1 MKSKFWLIALP
12 VLLLL
17 TTASC
22 RQAGTSPTLAAGE
35 PARALGGGGIV
46 SDAPSGSITQG
57 LVATGTA
64 TVSAEPEIAQI
75 TFGVDLRGDDPAAV
89 VNEAAQKINRA
100 IAAAREVGVAEK
112 DLQTTG
118 YNVWV
123 ETVYDPQT
131 GRPTG
136 QVVYHATHFVMATLR
151 DLSKT
156 GNLLAAVIEAG
167 ANSISGVN
175 FAVENPDA
183 LVKQARQKALENA
196 RAQAEQMAQ
205 VLGISLGKPIL
216 VSEGGGYPVVPL
228 LPLVR
233 AEGMGGGVEAPS
245 VSPGA
250 FSVTVSVQVIY
261 EIR

>member
-1 MKSKFWLIALP
+1 MKPKSWLIALP
-12 VLLLL
+12 ILLLL
-17 TTASC
+17 TMSAC
-22 RQAGTSPTLAAGE
+22 GQAGTSPTLAAGE
-35 PARALGGGGIV
+35 PARMLGGGGISYV
-46 SDAPSGSITQG
+46 SGGTITQG

-64 TVSAEPEIAQI
+64 TVSAEPEIVQI
-75 TFGVDLRGDDPAAV
+75 TFGVDLRGNDPAAV

-100 IAAAREVGVAEK
+100 IAAARGVGVDEK
-112 DLQTTG
+112 DLQTTS

-131 GRPTG
+131 GQPTG
-136 QVVYHATHFVMATLR
+136 QVVYHASHFVMATLR

-156 GNLLAAVIEAG
+156 GNLLAAVVEAG

-175 FAVENPDA
+175 FTVENPDA
-183 LVKQARQKALENA
+183 LVKEARQKALENA

-205 VLGISLGKPIL
+205 VLGISLGKPVL
-216 VSEGGGYPVVPL
+216 VSEGGWYPVAPVA
-228 LPLVR
+228 R
-233 AEGMGGGVEAPS
+233 AEGMGGGGVEAPS

-250 FSVTVSVQVIY
+250 FSVTVSVQVVY

>member
-1 MKSKFWLIALP
+1 MKSKFWPIALP

-17 TTASC
+17 TASSC
-22 RQAGTSPTLAAGE
+22 GRAGTSPTLAAGE
-35 PARALGGGGIV
+35 PARALGGGGGIPYV
-46 SDAPSGSITQG
+46 PTGSITQG
-57 LVATGTA
+57 LVATGIA

-75 TFGVDLRGDDPAAV
+75 TFGVDLRGDDPAAI

-100 IAAAREVGVAEK
+100 IAAARELGVAEN

-123 ETVYDPQT
+123 ETVYDPRT
-131 GRPTG
+131 GQPTG
-136 QVVYHATHFVMATLR
+136 QVVYHVSHFVMATLR

-156 GNLLAAVIEAG
+156 GNLLAAVVEAG
-167 ANSISGVN
+167 ANSISGIN
-175 FAVENPDA
+175 FTVENPDA

-205 VLGISLGKPIL
+205 ALGISLGKPIL
-216 VSEGGGYPVVPL
+216 VSEGGGYPVVS
-228 LPLVR
+228 LVR
-233 AEGMGGGVEAPS
+233 AEGMGGGAEAPTI
-245 VSPGA
+245 SPGA
-250 FSVTVSVQVIY
+250 FSVTISVQVVY

>member
-1 MKSKFWLIALP
+1 MKSKFWLIVLP

-17 TTASC
+17 TTSSC
-22 RQAGTSPTLAAGE
+22 GQVGTSPTLVAGE
-35 PARALGGGGIV
+35 PARALRGGGGISYV
-46 SDAPSGSITQG
+46 STGGITQG
-57 LVATGTA
+57 LVATGIA

-75 TFGVDLRGDDPAAV
+75 TFGVDLRGDDPAAI

-112 DLQTTG
+112 DLQTLG

-123 ETVYDPQT
+123 EPVYSPQT
-131 GRPTG
+131 EQPTG
-136 QVVYHATHFVMATLR
+136 QVVYNVSHFVMATLR

-156 GNLLAAVIEAG
+156 GNLLAAVVEAG
-167 ANSISGVN
+167 ANSISVVN
-175 FAVENPDA
+175 FTVEDPDA

-216 VSEGGGYPVVPL
+216 VSEGDVYPVAPL
-228 LPLVR
+228 MR
-233 AEGMGGGVEAPS
+233 AEGMGGGGVEVPS
-245 VSPGA
+245 ISPGA
-250 FSVTVSVQVIY
+250 FSVTISVQVVY

>member
-1 MKSKFWLIALP
+1 MKSKFWPIVLP

-17 TTASC
+17 TASSC
-22 RQAGTSPTLAAGE
+22 ERAGTSPTLAAGE
-35 PARALGGGGIV
+35 PARALGGGGGIPYV
-46 SDAPSGSITQG
+46 STGSITQG
-57 LVATGTA
+57 LVATGIA

-75 TFGVDLRGDDPAAV
+75 TFGVDLRGDDPTAI

-100 IAAAREVGVAEK
+100 IAAARELGVAEN

-131 GRPTG
+131 GQPTR
-136 QVVYHATHFVMATLR
+136 QVVYHVSHFVMATLR

-156 GNLLAAVIEAG
+156 GNLLAAVVEAG
-167 ANSISGVN
+167 ANSISGIN
-175 FAVENPDA
+175 FTVENPDA

-205 VLGISLGKPIL
+205 ALGISLGKPIL
-216 VSEGGGYPVVPL
+216 VSEGGGYPVVS
-228 LPLVR
+228 LVR
-233 AEGMGGGVEAPS
+233 AEGMGGGAEAPTI
-245 VSPGA
+245 SPSA
-250 FSVTVSVQVIY
+250 FSVTISVQVVY

>member
-12 VLLLL
+12 ILLLL
-17 TTASC
+17 TTSSC
-22 RQAGTSPTLAAGE
+22 GQVGTSPTLAAGE
-35 PARALGGGGIV
+35 PARALGGGGGI
-46 SDAPSGSITQG
+46 SSSGSITQG

-64 TVSAEPEIAQI
+64 TVIVEPEIAQI
-75 TFGVDLRGDDPAAV
+75 TFGVDLRGNDPVAI
-89 VNEAAQKINRA
+89 VNESAQKINRA

-112 DLQTTG
+112 DLQTIG
-118 YNVWV
+118 YNLWV

-131 GRPTG
+131 GQPTG
-136 QVVYHATHFVMATLR
+136 QVVYHISHFVIATLR
-151 DLSKT
+151 DPSKT

-196 RAQAEQMAQ
+196 RAQAEQTAQ

-216 VSEGGGYPVVPL
+216 VSEGGGYPVLAVMM
-228 LPLVR
+228 R
-233 AEGMGGGVEAPS
+233 EGVGGGGVEVPS
-245 VSPGA
+245 LSPGA
-250 FSVTVSVQVIY
+250 FSVTISVQVVY

>member
-1 MKSKFWLIALP
+1 MKPKSWLIALP
-12 VLLLL
+12 ILLLL
-17 TTASC
+17 TASSC
-22 RQAGTSPTLAAGE
+22 GQAGTAPTLAAGE
-35 PARALGGGGIV
+35 PARALGGGGSV
-46 SDAPSGSITQG
+46 SYVSGGTITQG

-64 TVSAEPEIAQI
+64 TVSAEPEIVQV
-75 TFGVDLRGDDPAAV
+75 TFGVDLRSNDPAAV

-112 DLQTTG
+112 DIQTTG

-131 GRPTG
+131 GQPTG
-136 QVVYHATHFVMATLR
+136 QVVYRASHFVMATLR

-156 GNLLAAVIEAG
+156 GNLLAAVVEAG

-175 FAVENPDA
+175 FTVENPDA
-183 LVKQARQKALENA
+183 LVREARRKALENA

-205 VLGISLGKPIL
+205 VLGVSLGKPVL
-216 VSEGGGYPVVPL
+216 VSEGGWYPVATVM
-228 LPLVR
+228 R
-233 AEGMGGGVEAPS
+233 TEGMGGGGVEAPS
-245 VSPGA
+245 ISPGA
-250 FSVTVSVQVIY
+250 FSVTVSVQVVY

>member
-1 MKSKFWLIALP
+1 MKSRFWLIALSA
-12 VLLLL
+12 LLLL

-22 RQAGTSPTLAAGE
+22 GAGTSPTLAAGE
-35 PARALGGGGIV
+35 PARALGGGGGVPYV
-46 SDAPSGSITQG
+46 SNGTITQG

-64 TVSAEPEIAQI
+64 TVSAEPEIVQVI
-75 TFGVDLRGDDPAAV
+75 FGVDLRGDDPAAV

-100 IAAAREVGVAEK
+100 IAAARELGVADK
-112 DLQTTG
+112 DIQTTG

-131 GRPTG
+131 GQPTG
-136 QVVYHATHFVMATLR
+136 KVVYHASHFVMATLR

-167 ANSISGVN
+167 ANTISGVN
-175 FAVENPDA
+175 FTVENPDA
-183 LVKQARQKALENA
+183 LVKQARQRALENA
-196 RAQAEQMAQ
+196 RAQAEQTAQ
-205 VLGISLGKPIL
+205 VLGISLGKPVL

-228 LPLVR
+228 MRV
-233 AEGMGGGVEAPS
+233 EGMGGGGVEAPS
-245 VSPGA
+245 ISPGA
-250 FSVTVSVQVIY
+250 FSVTVSVQVVY

>member
-1 MKSKFWLIALP
+1 MKPKFWLIALSA
-12 VLLLL
+12 LLLL
-17 TTASC
+17 TMSAC
-22 RQAGTSPTLAAGE
+22 GQAGTSPTLAAGE
-35 PARALGGGGIV
+35 PARALGGGGVPYV
-46 SDAPSGSITQG
+46 SGGTITQG

-64 TVSAEPEIAQI
+64 TVSAEPEIVQV

-131 GRPTG
+131 GQPTG
-136 QVVYHATHFVMATLR
+136 KVVYHASHFVTATLR

-156 GNLLAAVIEAG
+156 GQLLAAVIEAG

-175 FAVENPDA
+175 FTVENPDA
-183 LVKQARQKALENA
+183 LVKEARQKALENA

-205 VLGISLGKPIL
+205 VLGISLGKPVL
-216 VSEGGGYPVVPL
+216 VSEGGGYPVATFA
-228 LPLVR
+228 R
-233 AEGMGGGVEAPS
+233 AEGKGGGGVEAPFI
-245 VSPGA
+245 SPGA
-250 FSVTVSVQVIY
+250 FSVTVSVQVVY

>member
-1 MKSKFWLIALP
+1 MKSKCWLIVLP

-17 TTASC
+17 TASSC
-22 RQAGTSPTLAAGE
+22 GRAGTSPTLAAGE
-35 PARALGGGGIV
+35 PARALGGGGGIPYG
-46 SDAPSGSITQG
+46 STGSITQG
-57 LVATGTA
+57 LVATGIA

-100 IAAAREVGVAEK
+100 ITAARELGVAEK

-123 ETVYDPQT
+123 ETLYDPQT
-131 GRPTG
+131 GQPTG
-136 QVVYHATHFVMATLR
+136 QVVYHVSHFVMATLR

-156 GNLLAAVIEAG
+156 GNLLAAVVKAG
-167 ANSISGVN
+167 ANSISSVN
-175 FAVENPDA
+175 FTVENPDA

-216 VSEGGGYPVVPL
+216 VSEGGGYPIFSL
-228 LPLVR
+228 EK
-233 AEGMGGGVEAPS
+233 AEGMGGGAEAPTI
-245 VSPGA
+245 SPGA
-250 FSVTVSVQVIY
+250 FSVTISVQVVY

>member
-17 TTASC
+17 TTSSC
-22 RQAGTSPTLAAGE
+22 GQAGTSPTLAAGE

-46 SDAPSGSITQG
+46 SYAPSGSITQG
-57 LVATGTA
+57 LVTTGTA

-123 ETVYDPQT
+123 ETVHDPQT
-131 GRPTG
+131 GQPTG
-136 QVVYHATHFVMATLR
+136 QVVYHVSHFVMATLR

-156 GNLLAAVIEAG
+156 GDLLAAVIEAG
-167 ANSISGVN
+167 VNSISGVN

-216 VSEGGGYPVVPL
+216 VSEGGGYPIVAPVL
-228 LPLVR
+228 
-233 AEGMGGGVEAPS
+233 AERMGGGGVEVPS
-245 VSPGA
+245 ISPGA